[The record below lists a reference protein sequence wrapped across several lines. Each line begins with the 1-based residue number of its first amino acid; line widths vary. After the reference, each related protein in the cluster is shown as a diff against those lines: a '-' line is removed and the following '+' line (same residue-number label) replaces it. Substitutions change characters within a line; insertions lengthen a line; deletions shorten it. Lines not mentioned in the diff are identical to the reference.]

1 MSNSIAQ
8 QFIKNPH
15 FVVVGASPDRQKYQA
30 NGLDVAP
37 IHPKE
42 SMIEGLNALNSIHQ
56 VTVPQQTS
64 ISIVTPP
71 KVTLQVLQDAKQL
84 GFKYVWIQP
93 GAEDNAVK
101 GYVAQ
106 NSDLKVILGGPCL
119 LVDGPSLLKTREGRL
134 KRRNNGR
141 NQHGRGHTKFVRCIN
156 CYRCC
161 PKDKAIK
168 RFTIRNMVETA
179 AIRDIQ
185 EASVYEEYAIPK
197 LYVKL
202 HYCVSCAIHARI
214 VRVRSRTER
223 RNRLPPPRFRFQKTA
238 NKA

>member
-15 FVVVGASPDRQKYQA
+15 FVVVGASPDRQKFGNRILRWYQA
-30 NGLDVAP
+30 NGLDVTP

-84 GFKYVWIQP
+84 GFKYIWIQP

-134 KRRNNGR
+134 
-141 NQHGRGHTKFVRCIN
+141 
-156 CYRCC
+156 
-161 PKDKAIK
+161 
-168 RFTIRNMVETA
+168 
-179 AIRDIQ
+179 
-185 EASVYEEYAIPK
+185 
-197 LYVKL
+197 
-202 HYCVSCAIHARI
+202 
-214 VRVRSRTER
+214 
-223 RNRLPPPRFRFQKTA
+223 
-238 NKA
+238 